1 MSAPLGFVTKPL
13 PGVNGDPGHR
23 HVHNALKSLMKG
35 VQANEGEVDAD
46 NIDEL
51 VEQVRGEQ
59 EQRYLEK
66 RNEEPAK
73 RKARINI
80 DQTFLA
86 NSH

>member
-1 MSAPLGFVTKPL
+1 MKPFQGANGY
-13 PGVNGDPGHR
+13 PGYR

-35 VQANEGEVDAD
+35 VQANEDEVDAD

-66 RNEEPAK
+66 RNEEPTK
-73 RKARINI
+73 RKVRINMSDI
-80 DQTFLA
+80 LG
-86 NSH
+86 

>member
-1 MSAPLGFVTKPL
+1 
-13 PGVNGDPGHR
+13 
-23 HVHNALKSLMKG
+23 MKG

-73 RKARINI
+73 RKVRINVCQI
-80 DQTFLA
+80 SLA
-86 NSH
+86 NRR